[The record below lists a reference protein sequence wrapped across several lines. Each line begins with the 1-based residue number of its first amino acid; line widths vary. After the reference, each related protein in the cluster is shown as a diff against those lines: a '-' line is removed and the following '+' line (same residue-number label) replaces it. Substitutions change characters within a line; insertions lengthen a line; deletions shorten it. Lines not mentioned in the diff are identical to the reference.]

1 MNNTTTKILKIDVP
15 TVFICKWATATEI
28 IEFMDHVEL
37 DKVVE
42 TDEID
47 PEAVVLAELDKVVEV
62 DEVNVETEPFV
73 FKFIQLWKAATRV
86 YTPEYAG
93 SAQPSP

>member
-1 MNNTTTKILKIDVP
+1 
-15 TVFICKWATATEI
+15 
-28 IEFMDHVEL
+28 MDHVEL

-73 FKFIQLWKAATRV
+73 FKFIQL
-86 YTPEYAG
+86 
-93 SAQPSP
+93 